1 VLKKGGKQRPT
12 PLDRAERE
20 QGKGGPVARRC
31 MGEGK
36 GGGLVR
42 RTEEEGG
49 PVPGSG
55 VAPTEAVTVGR
66 TGEDKGGWVRCGVC
80 PWAVPGRKG
89 SRPREKEKKWAH
101 P

>member
-1 VLKKGGKQRPT
+1 VLKKGGKQRPA
-12 PLDRAERE
+12 PLDLAERE
-20 QGKGGPVARRC
+20 QGKGGLTARRC

-36 GGGLVR
+36 EGLVR

-66 TGEDKGGWVRCGVC
+66 TWDDKGGGVWCGAC
-80 PWAVPGRKG
+80 PWAGPGRKG